1 MHKVCRI
8 KYLQRTSGHRST
20 STGYD
25 FSSTPKWA
33 KKCIPTA
40 LYPESPSVI
49 DDHTDNAGVNQA
61 AHCHLNY
68 LQNECHKGKPNS
80 EIKRKLMDRTF
91 NIRRHSIMHNPTSVQ
106 QLITLYPPLQ
116 EYDEVSINCIIN
128 KLCIITDKKKLDC
141 IFGKDI
147 SAAMVTIRDSI
158 TKNATFH
165 RWLIFWRYIIHTY
178 MYTYLK
184 LLPSL
189 LLETKFFIAFVCLY
203 YLLPDTRSC
212 QIILK
217 YCHFFGKLLF
227 SRCNYHI
234 HYLHRK

>member
-8 KYLQRTSGHRST
+8 KYLQGTSGHRST
-20 STGYD
+20 STGHD

-33 KKCIPTA
+33 KKCIPTP

-68 LQNECHKGKPNS
+68 LQNECHKGKPYS

-128 KLCIITDKKKLDC
+128 KLCIITDKKGIGSYFWQRYFCSNGDKKGQHHKKC
-141 IFGKDI
+141 
-147 SAAMVTIRDSI
+147 
-158 TKNATFH
+158 TFH

-184 LLPSL
+184 LLLSL
-189 LLETKFFIAFVCLY
+189 LLETKFFIASVCLY

-212 QIILK
+212 QDHTKILS
-217 YCHFFGKLLF
+217 FFW
-227 SRCNYHI
+227 
-234 HYLHRK
+234 